1 MWLTTR
7 SKLLSF
13 GGLVP
18 DDAADRCTGASAQ
31 QAATTDDIAGNAPDD
46 SACSSASLLM
56 RHVGATAQNDQGCCC
71 DHADRI
77 VTYRFHFAPFMLK
90 NWLKGNQRRIFALL
104 LEAHFIADAA
114 HTLDAASYLDGAVHL
129 GLVIDETTEL
139 NDSLARDSSNVQT
152 LDVGVGQQRR
162 LDLGCHNGVINLVAN
177 GCWRAL
183 QTHFV
188 VDALDA
194 LNRVYDHERALS
206 LIHISEPTNRQK

>member
-18 DDAADRCTGASAQ
+18 DDAAERCTGASAQ
-31 QAATTDDIAGNAPDD
+31 QAATTDDIAGDATDD
-46 SACSSASLLM
+46 GTGSGASLLV
-56 RHVGATAQNDQGCCC
+56 RHVGATAQNDQGCYC

-77 VTYRFHFAPFMLK
+77 VTYRFHFASFMLK
-90 NWLKGNQRRIFALL
+90 NRLKGNQRRIFALL

-114 HTLDAASYLDGAVHL
+114 HTLNAASHLDGAVHL

-139 NDSLARDSSNVQT
+139 NDALARDSSNVQT

-162 LDLGCHNGVINLVAN
+162 FDLGCHNAVINLVAD

-183 QTHFV
+183 QAHFV
-188 VDALDA
+188 VDALDT
-194 LNRVYDHERALS
+194 LHC
-206 LIHISEPTNRQK
+206 